1 MIYFLTGLYFVWIVG
16 PYYNNANWSL
26 RMLLLVPPPFAQA
39 LKSFSDGEGLLLSL
53 EQFGA
58 LFVFCIAAAE
68 VVVLFKRRA

>member
-1 MIYFLTGLYFVWIVG
+1 MGLYFVWIVG

-39 LKSFSDGEGLLLSL
+39 LKSFSDGDGLLFSL
-53 EQFGA
+53 EQFAA

-68 VVVLFKRRA
+68 VVNVFKRRV

>member
-1 MIYFLTGLYFVWIVG
+1 MIYFLMGLYFVWIVG

-39 LKSFSDGEGLLLSL
+39 LKSFSDGDGLLFSL
-53 EQFGA
+53 EQFAA

-68 VVVLFKRRA
+68 VVILFKRRA

>member
-1 MIYFLTGLYFVWIVG
+1 MGLYFVWIVG

>member
-1 MIYFLTGLYFVWIVG
+1 MGLYFVWIVG

-39 LKSFSDGEGLLLSL
+39 LKSFSDGDGLLFSL
-53 EQFGA
+53 EQFAA

-68 VVVLFKRRA
+68 VVIVFKRRA

>member
-1 MIYFLTGLYFVWIVG
+1 MGLYFVWIVG

-39 LKSFSDGEGLLLSL
+39 LKSFSDGEGLLFSL

>member
-1 MIYFLTGLYFVWIVG
+1 MGLYFVWIVG

-39 LKSFSDGEGLLLSL
+39 LKSFSDGDGLLFSL
-53 EQFGA
+53 EQFAA

-68 VVVLFKRRA
+68 VVNVFKRRA